1 MKKFELKDNTPIN
14 FSDLNDT
21 ENEYIIQIVKSG
33 VKANVNFF
41 YLIDESMKLE
51 KKVSLV
57 VDEGIVDAEVFL
69 NMKAI
74 IMRDDVVVDFKPIL
88 EIESN
93 SVNVDHSVSIGY
105 LDRELVWFLES
116 RGIGQGDWRGLFGKG

>member
-1 MKKFELKDNTPIN
+1 MKIVQLKDNTPIYY
-14 FSDLNDT
+14 SDLNDL
-21 ENEYIIQIVKSG
+21 ENEYVIEICKSDI
-33 VKANVNFF
+33 KADVNFF
-41 YLIDESMKLE
+41 YFIDKPLKLE

-57 VDEGIVDAEVFL
+57 VKEGIENAEVFL

-74 IMRDDVVVDFKPIL
+74 ILKDEIDVDFKPIL

-105 LDRELVWFLES
+105 LDKDLAWFLES
-116 RGIGQGDWRGLFGKG
+116 RGIGQGLWKELFIK

>member
-1 MKKFELKDNTPIN
+1 MKKFELNDNTPIN
-14 FSDLNDT
+14 FSDLNDG
-21 ENEYIIQIVKSG
+21 ENEYVIQITKSG

-41 YLIDESMKLE
+41 YLVDETMKLE

-57 VDEGIVDAEVFL
+57 VDEEIIDAEVYL

-74 IMRDDVVVDFKPIL
+74 IMKDDIVVDFKPIL

-105 LDRELVWFLES
+105 LDKELAWFLES
-116 RGIGQGDWRGLFGKG
+116 RGIGMADWRVLFGKG